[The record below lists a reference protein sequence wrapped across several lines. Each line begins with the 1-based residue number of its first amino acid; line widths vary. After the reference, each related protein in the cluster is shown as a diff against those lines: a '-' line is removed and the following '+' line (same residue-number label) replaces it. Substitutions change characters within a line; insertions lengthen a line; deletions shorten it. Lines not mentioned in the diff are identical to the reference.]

1 MTLSPLLQRE
11 IAGLIKGRVLTQ
23 VPLSRFTSFKIGGPA
38 DLLVEPSGPE
48 EVASLLRYLHPRGIS
63 YFLLGSGTNVLF
75 HDAGFRGVVIRTA
88 AIRGFAVEQNGSDHA
103 RIIVAAGVPLP
114 ALISRAAALGWE
126 GLEPL
131 WGIPGSFGGAIVT
144 NAGAGEVSLGDL
156 LIRAKLM
163 SAAGEEIIAEKE
175 KLGFAY
181 RSTKLPANSVVVE
194 GTLRLRRGNQQTIEA
209 NMAEARLR
217 RRSTQPLDKP
227 SPGCIFKNLAPDNPA
242 GAIIDRLG
250 FKGTRVGDAQVS
262 EVHANFIV
270 NLGKATAADVL
281 ELIEKI
287 RIRVKAEENV
297 DLELEICVMGEERSD
312 V

>member
-1 MTLSPLLQRE
+1 M
-11 IAGLIKGRVLTQ
+11 
-23 VPLSRFTSFKIGGPA
+23 
-38 DLLVEPSGPE
+38 
-48 EVASLLRYLHPRGIS
+48 
-63 YFLLGSGTNVLF
+63 
-75 HDAGFRGVVIRTA
+75 IRTA
-88 AIRGFAVEQNGSDHA
+88 GIGGFTVERNGSDHA

-144 NAGAGEVSLGDL
+144 NAGAGAASLGDL
-156 LIRAKLM
+156 LVRAKLM
-163 SAAGEEIIAEKE
+163 TVSGEEIIAEKE
-175 KLGFAY
+175 ELGFDY
-181 RSTKLPANSVVVE
+181 RCAKLPPDTVVVE
-194 GTLRLRRGNQQTIEA
+194 GTLRLRRGNRQVIEA
-209 NMAEARLR
+209 NMEEARLR

-227 SPGCIFKNLAPDNPA
+227 SPGCIFKNPAPDNPA

-270 NLGKATAADVL
+270 NLGKAAATDVL
-281 ELIEKI
+281 ELIEGI
-287 RIRVKAEENV
+287 RKRVKTEENV
-297 DLELEICVMGEERSD
+297 ELELEICVIGEERSD